1 MTRADCTI
9 RQAIDVATATLAE
22 EMARLDAEILLSK
35 VLNKPRSY
43 LHAWPEQPLAEESYQ
58 RFLDFIERR
67 ARGEPIAY
75 LTGQREFWSLDL
87 RVSPGVLIPRPE
99 TELLVDIA
107 LERLPGAD
115 CRVAD
120 LGTGSGA
127 IALALAS
134 ERPNWDI
141 IATDISSEALG
152 IAQENA
158 RVLRMESITFRIS
171 DWYEGLPNAEYQ
183 LLISNPPYVSSY
195 DAYLKQGDVRFEPQ
209 SALKGGNDGL
219 RDLRT
224 LISGAAQYLLPGGW
238 LMLEH
243 GYNQAEDVSGLF
255 CEVGFVSIETFRDL
269 AQHPRVTIGRSS
281 LKNKVRD

>member
-1 MTRADCTI
+1 VTRADYTI
-9 RQAIDVATATLAE
+9 RQAIDIATTTLSG

-43 LHAWPEQPLAEESYQ
+43 LYAWPEQLLEEKPCQ
-58 RFLDFIERR
+58 RFLDCIKRR

-87 RVSPGVLIPRPE
+87 RVSPEVLIPRPE
-99 TELLVDIA
+99 TELLVEMA
-107 LERLPGAD
+107 LERLPDAD

-141 IATDISSEALG
+141 IATDISSEALD

-158 RVLRMESITFRIS
+158 RALRMKNLTFRIS

-183 LLISNPPYVSSY
+183 LLISNPPYVSNY
-195 DAYLKQGDVRFEPQ
+195 DSHLKQGDVRFEPQ

-224 LISGAAQYLLPGGW
+224 LISGAAQYLLSDGW

-243 GYNQAEDVSGLF
+243 GYNQAEDVRGLLY
-255 CEVGFVSIETFRDL
+255 EAGFVSMETFRDL
-269 AQHPRVTIGRSS
+269 AQHPRVTIGRIGSK
-281 LKNKVRD
+281 KNVRD